1 MQIAHIRHKF
11 NLHWHKIVFV
21 LALLLSVGFDG
32 AAQNTK
38 RINLPIY
45 DDNKIHYGFLIG
57 GHSSRYR
64 IEYSDAFATQQFD
77 SLHSIVPGNLGG
89 FKLGFVINFLLYQY
103 LDFRILPTVAFYQND
118 LTYRF
123 TDGTSIRELRDP
135 TFVEVPLLFKYK
147 SVRRG
152 NTRMYLLGGITPS
165 IRAAGAG
172 EADELKLL
180 IKNTNLSLDIGVG
193 FDLYQEL
200 FKFSPELRYSYGLVN
215 VLQDEKNIFSEGL
228 RRITTHNITF
238 YITFEGGPTELKN
251 LRRKNRITK

>member
-1 MQIAHIRHKF
+1 MQTANIWHKF
-11 NLHWHKIVFV
+11 YIHWYKI
-21 LALLLSVGFDG
+21 ALLLAMFSSFGID
-32 AAQNTK
+32 ASAQNTK

-45 DDNKIHYGFLIG
+45 DDNHIHYGFLIG

-64 IEYSDAFATQQFD
+64 IEHSDAFVSQQFD

-152 NTRMYLLGGITPS
+152 NARMYLLGGITPS

-180 IKNTNLSLDIGVG
+180 VKSTNLALDIGVG
-193 FDLYQEL
+193 FDLYQPL

-228 RRITTHNITF
+228 RRITTHNLTF
-238 YITFEGGPTELKN
+238 YITFEGGPTEIKN
-251 LRRKNRITK
+251 LRKKNRSAN